1 MSYKIVFIDEEKEQQ
16 EWFEEYFDS
25 HKKDETSIIS
35 IFPGTSMEDMISTLD
50 EQHPDAIIAD
60 FLLNEIKEDIKHNV
74 PYNGVDLVQTYQY
87 RRPEFPCF
95 ILTSKDED
103 ALNESSDV
111 NMVYVKGFLK
121 NEKGNTTV
129 SFYDRVIRQIAAY
142 RERLDRA
149 QSEVDE
155 LIEKR
160 RSGQMTIQDNNK
172 LVELDDFIER
182 SLDRESSIPADMKST
197 ENIDKLSSMVAKL
210 DELLAKLD

>member
-35 IFPGTSMEDMISTLD
+35 IFPGASMEDMICTLD

-74 PYNGVDLVQTYQY
+74 PYNGVYLVQTYQY

-111 NMVYVKGFLK
+111 NMVYV
-121 NEKGNTTV
+121 
-129 SFYDRVIRQIAAY
+129 
-142 RERLDRA
+142 
-149 QSEVDE
+149 
-155 LIEKR
+155 
-160 RSGQMTIQDNNK
+160 
-172 LVELDDFIER
+172 
-182 SLDRESSIPADMKST
+182 
-197 ENIDKLSSMVAKL
+197 
-210 DELLAKLD
+210 